1 MAISSGL
8 GSSALLPAGLGFRNV
23 IINGAMQ
30 IAQRGTSAAG
40 LTSGEAYRTVDRF
53 VSAFGTTGTWT
64 ETQSTDAPPGFG
76 NSRKFECTTANA
88 SLSAGSY
95 LIWGQN
101 IEGQNLQQFAKGTSS
116 AKPFT
121 LSFWVKAFQTGT
133 FVAELYDNTNSRQ
146 VTKTFTI
153 NASATWEYKTIQFP
167 ADATGAFANSNAS
180 ALSLFF
186 WLVAGTT
193 FTSGTAT
200 GSWSSA
206 SNANRAVGLTV
217 NGASSTS
224 NYFQFTGV
232 QLEQNYQPTPFEQR
246 PIGTE
251 LALCQRYFEKTY
263 ATETAPGT
271 NTYNGFFTGSV
282 TSSSFA
288 NCLVGVRFKV
298 EKRASPTMTGYNP
311 NGGASGVWGYS
322 RAAGTG
328 TGSVTFDNPST
339 SGCRV
344 YFSVGADFIAT
355 TFEGHWVASA
365 EL

>member
-1 MAISSGL
+1 
-8 GSSALLPAGLGFRNV
+8 
-23 IINGAMQ
+23 
-30 IAQRGTSAAG
+30 
-40 LTSGEAYRTVDRF
+40 
-53 VSAFGTTGTWT
+53 
-64 ETQSTDAPPGFG
+64 
-76 NSRKFECTTANA
+76 
-88 SLSAGSY
+88 
-95 LIWGQN
+95 
-101 IEGQNLQQFAKGTSS
+101 
-116 AKPFT
+116 

-251 LALCQRYFEKTY
+251 LALCQRYY
-263 ATETAPGT
+263 QRLLGW
-271 NTYNGFFTGSV
+271 SV
-282 TSSSFA
+282 LCSS
-288 NCLVGVRFKV
+288 
-298 EKRASPTMTGYNP
+298 
-311 NGGASGVWGYS
+311 
-322 RAAGTG
+322 
-328 TGSVTFDNPST
+328 
-339 SGCRV
+339 
-344 YFSVGADFIAT
+344 SVGADGTTGLPVEMRVAPVAT
-355 TFEGHWVASA
+355 MSAAPVLTDTVANYTGSSTAISAYYNTVRSVRIIWNTFTGLTTLRMAFVSHLSGVLICDS

>member
-1 MAISSGL
+1 MPISSAL
-8 GSSALLPAGLGFRNV
+8 GSSALLPSGLGFRNV

-30 IAQRGTSAAG
+30 IAQRSTSVSSI
-40 LTSGEAYRTVDRF
+40 TSGETYRTVDRF
-53 VSAFGTTGTWT
+53 VSAYGTTGTWT
-64 ETQSTDAPPGFG
+64 ESQSTDAPPGFG
-76 NSRKFECTTANA
+76 NSIKFQCTTANA

-101 IEGQNLQQFAKGTSS
+101 IEGQNLQQFAKGTAS
-116 AKPFT
+116 AKPFM

-180 ALSLFF
+180 ALSLYF

-206 SNANRAVGLTV
+206 SNANRAAGLSV
-217 NGASSTS
+217 NGASSAN

-246 PIGTE
+246 PIGVE
-251 LALCQRYFEKTY
+251 LALCQRYFQKVFMPSGTVFSNTT
-263 ATETAPGT
+263 ATAGITTAIGYFHQPMRDAPAIA
-271 NTYNGFFTGSV
+271 NT
-282 TSSSFA
+282 
-288 NCLVGVRFKV
+288 
-298 EKRASPTMTGYNP
+298 
-311 NGGASGVWGYS
+311 
-322 RAAGTG
+322 TG
-328 TGSVTFDNPST
+328 TLVNVSANTQTVFIDSETTTKYRFYPSGTST
-339 SGCRV
+339 SVIYMLFGLPELEV
-344 YFSVGADFIAT
+344 
-355 TFEGHWVASA
+355 SA